1 MVAMGCDCILYAE
14 DDPNDVFFIKHAFA
28 KVGVAN
34 PLHTVADGQAAKNY
48 LAGVGAFTDRHRY
61 PLPCLVLL
69 DIKLPQVSGW
79 DVLHWMQDQPNLRK
93 IPVIIFSASSF
104 PSDIEKA
111 YAIGANA
118 YVVKPVTLDER
129 LAFAHA
135 IRAVWLQLHYPP
147 PGLPRAK
154 AA

>member
-1 MVAMGCDCILYAE
+1 MSRDCILYAE

-34 PLHTVADGQAAKNY
+34 PLQIVKDGQEAKNY
-48 LAGVGAFTDRHRY
+48 LDGVGAFADRSRY

-69 DIKLPQVSGW
+69 DIKMPRVSGF
-79 DVLHWMQDQPNLRK
+79 DVLHWMRDQPNFRN

-104 PSDIEKA
+104 PSDIEHA
-111 YAIGANA
+111 YEIGANA
-118 YVVKPVTLDER
+118 YVVKPVTAVER
-129 LAFAHA
+129 LAFAQAIHA
-135 IRAVWLQLHYPP
+135 FWRHLRYLPAGVRAD
-147 PGLPRAK
+147 K